1 MLGLVNDDGCRDGRA
16 RGHWRDS
23 LLALALAVGHQVVAI
38 REQLGPGLLRP
49 LVGLHVVP
57 SSQAGSMKLHVCRRL
72 ELGKNA
78 LPTSGTAIPLVAGIQ
93 GLRVEEER
101 ALLHTLH
108 GHPGTAWASNEGE
121 RRTLPA
127 DGTRLLELPAW
138 LAQIHELIRPTSLTL
153 SRERRCG
160 DRRLL
165 RLVGQHHRAAG
176 LGARRLAL
184 TLGWR
189 QSSATPTPHAWES
202 KPGLPSASEGEHRR
216 HRTSSRSR
224 NPGSGVPPH
233 QHRLLGSSCERASH
247 ADGTAGISC
256 AAA

>member
-1 MLGLVNDDGCRDGRA
+1 MRRSPTPASRWAASSRGR
-16 RGHWRDS
+16 
-23 LLALALAVGHQVVAI
+23 
-38 REQLGPGLLRP
+38 
-49 LVGLHVVP
+49 
-57 SSQAGSMKLHVCRRL
+57 
-72 ELGKNA
+72 
-78 LPTSGTAIPLVAGIQ
+78 
-93 GLRVEEER
+93 
-101 ALLHTLH
+101 
-108 GHPGTAWASNEGE
+108 
-121 RRTLPA
+121 
-127 DGTRLLELPAW
+127 
-138 LAQIHELIRPTSLTL
+138 
-153 SRERRCG
+153 
-160 DRRLL
+160 
-165 RLVGQHHRAAG
+165 

-256 AAA
+256 AAASAVARSSETAYPTSLPIRRERRLGRRSAAWSCWTASRQCRISGGRQGLQYLAGTVQTSGTGSPGPPCDALSTWGSPNQRARWSSGVGTPCPPGKPTTTAGRPSSTTNCPREK